1 MGNKAEKDTAYAFNN
16 SDIIA
21 SYDLD
26 MDVWHPHREKMASI
40 AGEILPFGEADPVR
54 ILDLGVGSG
63 YLTNKMIERFP
74 HASIIAVDAASLM
87 IDQAKLRL
95 NANLG
100 QITFKPVTFQELP
113 EKERDLSG
121 IDAAVSAFAL
131 HHLSR
136 EEKLRLFQFVHSIL
150 KPNGWFVNCDIF
162 RSAVPAF
169 EELFRHLQYVGV
181 RERTRSLK
189 NQEKSLEQIAS
200 EYTAK
205 EKKDGD
211 KLMTVA
217 EEIDLLSEAGFQRNE
232 CFWREYREAVHG
244 GIK

>member
-1 MGNKAEKDTAYAFNN
+1 MARQTEKKTAYAFNN

-26 MDVWHPHREKMASI
+26 MDVWHPHREKMAFI
-40 AGEILPFGEADPVR
+40 AGEILPFKRSDRVR

-63 YLTNKMIERFP
+63 YLTNKIIEMFP
-74 HASIIAVDAASLM
+74 GASIIAVDAAALM
-87 IDQAKLRL
+87 IDQAKIRL
-95 NANLG
+95 KAYLG
-100 QITFKPVTFQELP
+100 QITFKPVTFQELS
-113 EKERDLSG
+113 EKEKDLSG
-121 IDAAVSAFAL
+121 IDAVVSAFAL

-162 RSAVPAF
+162 RSAVSAF
-169 EELFRHLQYVGV
+169 EELFRHLQYMGV
-181 RERTRSLK
+181 RERTLRMK
-189 NQEKSLEQIAS
+189 NQDKTVDQIAS

-205 EKKDGD
+205 EKRDGD

-217 EEIDLLSEAGFQRNE
+217 EEMELLAEAGFQRRE
-232 CFWREYREAVHG
+232 CFWKEYREAVHG

>member
-1 MGNKAEKDTAYAFNN
+1 MVKETEKCTAYAFNN

-26 MDVWHPHREKMASI
+26 MDVWHPHRKKMASI
-40 AGEILPFGEADPVR
+40 AGEILPFEKSSHVR

-63 YLTNKMIERFP
+63 YLSQKMIEMFP
-74 HASIIAVDAASLM
+74 HASITAVDAATLM

-95 NANLG
+95 KTYLG
-100 QITFKPVTFQELP
+100 QITFKSVTFQELP
-113 EKERDLSG
+113 EKEKELSG
-121 IDAAVSAFAL
+121 IDAVVSAFAL
-131 HHLSR
+131 HHLSSD
-136 EEKLRLFQFVHSIL
+136 EKLRLFQFVYSIL

-162 RSAVPAF
+162 RSTVPTF

-181 RERTRSLK
+181 RERTYSMK
-189 NQEKSLEQIAS
+189 HEEKTVDQIAS
-200 EYTAK
+200 EYTSK
-205 EKKDGD
+205 EKRDGD

-217 EEIDLLSEAGFQRNE
+217 EEMGLLSEAGFQRGE
-232 CFWREYREAVHG
+232 CFWKEYREAVHG